1 MRTKRLQHLIQY
13 SVISWFSLLVLCIF
27 AIKSLELTT
36 DRVQFSVP
44 SSSPPWHV
52 SAAVSAYLCYH
63 RLYLRCLHLWQ
74 SAMWT
79 TARYRTGTAT
89 DYDNQLLFQKS
100 FNLIR
105 RILNIYNSSW
115 NTNWEYGELFQR
127 SHYIKIIICNCSLQ
141 CSCTVHWPGGV
152 LVGGCLIVLWGHGLY
167 LMVWWLIAAITW
179 LRSSHSNKF
188 IELLALG
195 GWL

>member
-1 MRTKRLQHLIQY
+1 MSGSQKWGQNACIILIQY
-13 SVISWFSLLVLCIF
+13 SVISWFGLLVLCIF

-63 RLYLRCLHLWQ
+63 RLYLSCLHLWQ

-115 NTNWEYGELFQR
+115 NTNWEYGELIQR
-127 SHYIKIIICNCSLQ
+127 SLYFKIIICYCSFQCNCTGLVV
-141 CSCTVHWPGGV
+141 CWLVDV
-152 LVGGCLIVLWGHGLY
+152 LLCYEGMDCI
-167 LMVWWLIAAITW
+167 WW
-179 LRSSHSNKF
+179 SD
-188 IELLALG
+188 
-195 GWL
+195 GWLLQ

>member
-1 MRTKRLQHLIQY
+1 MSGSQKWGQNACIILIQY
-13 SVISWFSLLVLCIF
+13 SVISWFGLLVLCICNQ
-27 AIKSLELTT
+27 ISWT
-36 DRVQFSVP
+36 DNGQSAVP

-63 RLYLRCLHLWQ
+63 RLYLSCLHLWQ

-79 TARYRTGTAT
+79 TARYRTATAT

-127 SHYIKIIICNCSLQ
+127 SLYFKIIICNCSFQ

-152 LVGGCLIVLWGHGLY
+152 LVGGCLIVWWWHGRDCI
-167 LMVWWLIAAITW
+167 WW
-179 LRSSHSNKF
+179 SD
-188 IELLALG
+188 
-195 GWL
+195 GWLLQ